1 MMDILNLGYDSN
13 RYPDGV
19 QDFATLRREGMVYI
33 DKTEYI
39 YHITRKSKSYFLS
52 RPRRF
57 GKSLLLSTI
66 SAYFEGERE
75 LFRNLAID
83 KLEQDWGTHPVI
95 RIDLSQ
101 GIFTNRKE
109 AITELSNQ
117 LHFNASRLEIPL
129 QLTDVIGKFQELV
142 SEAYRKFGQG
152 VVILIDEYDKPLLET
167 MYESEETHKDVQ
179 DLMRGFYGCVKSA
192 APYLRFVMITGITK
206 VSHVNVFSGLNNLTD
221 ISLEPWCNAICG
233 ISESEMQSY
242 FSDDMRIFAE
252 RNNMSEDE
260 ARAGFKHY
268 YDGYHFASQGEN
280 IYNPYSVMRAFQ
292 SMRFSNYW
300 FTTGLPNHIVKALSH
315 YDLNFDS
322 LDGRMVTENILTGI
336 PTTDS
341 NPVGLLYQSG
351 YLTIKDFDDDLYTV
365 GFPNKE
371 VKSVFLS
378 QLP

>member
-1 MMDILNLGYDSN
+1 MDILNLGYDSN